1 MVAAIWFL
9 VIVFLPLILYV
20 LHDIRS
26 VLTDILC
33 ILKKGGAE

>member
-9 VIVFLPLILYV
+9 IIVWLPLIWYALRNI
-20 LHDIRS
+20 HS
-26 VLTDILC
+26 VLTDILY